1 METYPLG
8 GQIAQS
14 GQGSNP
20 LVRGVKDAEVLKV
33 VATVTDEQ
41 FAARALVRDWARNA
55 TSGPGGT
62 AAIRDVEQG
71 KTDAWRPV
79 FSRLAELGIFGV
91 AIPEES
97 GGAGGSIE
105 DLCAMVE
112 EAAKALVPGPVATTA
127 LATLVVSDPD
137 LLGALA
143 SGERF
148 AGLALEGEIEFDGAT
163 SKASGTL
170 PFALGVAE
178 GAVLLAPADGK
189 WLLIDTGGA
198 GVQIEPLAASD
209 FSRPLARV
217 VLNSATATVVS
228 DTRARVEEL
237 AATVLAA
244 EAAGITRWSLET
256 AVDYAKVREQ
266 FGKPIGSFQAIKHIC
281 AEMLCRAEQAE
292 VAAADA
298 ARAAAEGDESQ
309 FSIAAALAA
318 STGIAAVKA
327 NVKDCIQVLGG
338 IGCTWEHD
346 AHLYLRR
353 AHAIGRF
360 LGGAETWLRRI
371 TALTQAGVRRRLE
384 IDLTE
389 VEDRRAEI
397 AAAVAQIAELPEEK
411 RQAALAEAGLQA
423 PHWPAPY
430 GRGAGPAEQLLIDQE
445 LTAAGV
451 ARPDLVIGWWAAP
464 TILEHGTPEQV
475 ERFVPGT
482 TRGEFLWCQLFSE
495 PGAGSDLAS
504 LRTKAVRTE
513 GGWNLTGQKVW
524 TSAAHKAKWG
534 VCLARTDPDAPK
546 HKGITYFLVEMSS
559 PGIEIRPLREITGD
573 SLFNE
578 VFLDNVFVPD
588 ELVVGEVNDGWRLAR
603 TTLANERVAMANGT
617 ALGNPMEELLELL
630 AELDLDA
637 AQQDRLGRLIVT
649 AQTGALLDQRIAQL
663 AVGGQDPGAQSS
675 VRKLIG
681 VRYRQALAEFTM
693 DVSEGGGLVDRRAD
707 GDRAVF
713 DFLNTRC
720 LTIAG
725 GTEQILLTVAA
736 ERLLGLPR

>member
-1 METYPLG
+1 
-8 GQIAQS
+8 
-14 GQGSNP
+14 
-20 LVRGVKDAEVLKV
+20 V

-41 FAARALVRDWARNA
+41 LAARALVRDWARNPA
-55 TSGPGGT
+55 SGPGGT
-62 AAIRDVEQG
+62 AATREVERG
-71 KTDAWRPV
+71 NADAWRPA
-79 FSRLAELGIFGV
+79 LAGLADLGLFGV
-91 AIPEES
+91 AIPEDR

-112 EAAKALVPGPVATTA
+112 EAAKALVAGPVATTA
-127 LATLVVSDPD
+127 LATLVVDDPE
-137 LLGALA
+137 LLAALA

-148 AGLALEGEIEFDGAT
+148 AGVALEGDVRFDGETSRAT
-163 SKASGTL
+163 GTL
-170 PFALGVAE
+170 PWVLGAAE
-178 GAVLLAPADGK
+178 GGVLILPAGGK
-189 WLLIDTGGA
+189 SLLVDTGSD
-198 GVQIEPLAASD
+198 GVRIETLEAAD

-217 VLNSATATVVS
+217 VLTSAPATVIADS
-228 DTRARVEEL
+228 GQRVEEL

-244 EAAGITRWSLET
+244 EAAGVTRWSLDT
-256 AVDYAKVREQ
+256 AVAYAKVREQ
-266 FGKPIGSFQAIKHIC
+266 FGKPIGSFQAVKHLC
-281 AEMLCRAEQAE
+281 AEMLCRAEQAD

-298 ARAAAEGDESQ
+298 ARAAAGPDADQ

-318 STGIAAVKA
+318 SIGIAAAKA

-338 IGCTWEHD
+338 IGCTFEHD

-353 AHAIGRF
+353 AHGIGRF
-360 LGGAETWLRRI
+360 LGGLQGGSERWLRRV
-371 TALTQAGVRRRLE
+371 TALTQAGVRRRLG
-384 IDLTE
+384 IDLSQ
-389 VEDRRAEI
+389 VEGLRPQI
-397 AAAVAQIAELPEEK
+397 AAAVADVAALPEEK
-411 RQAALAEAGLQA
+411 RQVALADAGLLA

-430 GRGAGPAEQLLIDQE
+430 GRGASAAEQLLIDRE
-445 LTAAGV
+445 MSAAGV
-451 ARPDLVIGWWAAP
+451 VRPDLVIGWWAAP

-475 ERFVPGT
+475 ERFVPAT
-482 TRGEFLWCQLFSE
+482 LRGEFLWCQLFSE

-504 LRTKAVRTE
+504 LRTKAVRGD
-513 GGWNLTGQKVW
+513 GGWLLTGQKVW
-524 TSAAHKAKWG
+524 TSAAHKARWG
-534 VCLARTDPDAPK
+534 VCLARTDPEAPK
-546 HKGITYFLVEMSS
+546 HKGITYFLVDMRS

-588 ELVVGEVNDGWRLAR
+588 EMVVGTVNDGWRLAR
-603 TTLANERVAMANGT
+603 TTLANERIAMAAGT
-617 ALGNPMEELLELL
+617 ALGNPMEELLKVL
-630 AELDLDA
+630 AQIDLDV
-637 AQQDRLGRLIVT
+637 AQQDRLGRLIAT

-681 VRYRQALAEFTM
+681 VRYRQALAEYMM
-693 DVSEGGGLVDRRAD
+693 DVSEGGGLVVN
-707 GDRAVF
+707 RAVF

>member
-1 METYPLG
+1 M
-8 GQIAQS
+8 
-14 GQGSNP
+14 
-20 LVRGVKDAEVLKV
+20 

-41 FAARALVRDWARNA
+41 FAARALVRDWARNS

-62 AAIRDVEQG
+62 AAIREVEQG
-71 KTDAWRPV
+71 NADAWRPV
-79 FSRLAELGIFGV
+79 FTRLADLGIFGV
-91 AIPEES
+91 AIPEDS

-127 LATLVVSDPD
+127 LATLVVTEPE
-137 LLGALA
+137 LLAALA
-143 SGERF
+143 AGERF
-148 AGLALEGEIEFDGAT
+148 AGLALEGDVHFDREAQR
-163 SKASGTL
+163 ASGTL
-170 PFALGVAE
+170 PFVLGAADGAL
-178 GAVLLAPADGK
+178 LLVPADGK
-189 WLLIDTGGA
+189 WLLVDTA
-198 GVQIEPLAASD
+198 PQRPSHGVRIEPLQATD

-217 VLNSATATVVS
+217 VLTSAPATLITGPAADS
-228 DTRARVEEL
+228 PERVEEL

-244 EAAGITRWSLET
+244 EAAGVTRWSLDT
-256 AVDYAKVREQ
+256 AVAYAKVREQ
-266 FGKPIGSFQAIKHIC
+266 FGKPIGSFQAVKHLC

-298 ARAAAEGDESQ
+298 ARAAGDSGDPGSAQ

-318 STGIAAVKA
+318 GTTIAAAKA

-353 AHAIGRF
+353 AHGIGAF
-360 LGGAETWLRRI
+360 LGGAERWLRRV
-371 TALTQAGVRRRLE
+371 TALTQAGVRRRLS
-384 IDLTE
+384 IDLSE
-389 VEDRRAEI
+389 VEGLRPEIAPAVAEI
-397 AAAVAQIAELPEEK
+397 AALPEEK
-411 RQAALAEAGLQA
+411 RQEALAQAGLQA
-423 PHWPAPY
+423 PHWPAPH
-430 GRGAGPAEQLLIDQE
+430 GRAASPAEQLLIDQE
-445 LTAAGV
+445 MAAAGV
-451 ARPDLVIGWWAAP
+451 ARPDLVVGWWAAP
-464 TILEHGTPEQV
+464 TILEHGTPEQI
-475 ERFVPGT
+475 ERFVPAT
-482 TRGEFLWCQLFSE
+482 MRGEFLWCQLFSE

-504 LRTKAVRTE
+504 LRTKAVRGD
-513 GGWNLTGQKVW
+513 GGWLLTGQKVW
-524 TSAAHKAKWG
+524 TSAAHKARWG
-534 VCLARTDPDAPK
+534 VCLARTDPDVPK
-546 HKGITYFLVEMSS
+546 HKGITYFLVDMTS

-588 ELVVGEVNDGWRLAR
+588 EMVVGSVNDGWRLAR
-603 TTLANERVAMANGT
+603 TTLANERIAMATGT
-617 ALGNPMEELLELL
+617 ALGNPMEELLKVL

-637 AQQDRLGRLIVT
+637 AQQDRLGRLIVAT
-649 AQTGALLDQRIAQL
+649 QTGALLDQRIAQM

-681 VRYRQALAEFTM
+681 VRYRQALAEYAM
-693 DVSEGGGLVDRRAD
+693 DVCDGAGLVHNQ
-707 GDRAVF
+707 AVY
-713 DFLNTRC
+713 DFHNTRC

>member
-1 METYPLG
+1 MRRV
-8 GQIAQS
+8 AQRPEPS
-14 GQGSNP
+14 RS
-20 LVRGVKDAEVLKV
+20 RIKDAEVLRV

-41 FAARALVRDWARNA
+41 FAARALVRDWARNS

-62 AAIRDVEQG
+62 KAIREVEQG
-71 KTDAWRPV
+71 SADAWRPV
-79 FSRLAELGIFGV
+79 FAKLADLGIFGV
-91 AIPEES
+91 AIPEDL

-127 LATLVVSDPD
+127 LATIVLSEVESDAE

-148 AGLALEGEIEFDGAT
+148 AGLALEGDVRFDPDA
-163 SKASGTL
+163 SRASGTL
-170 PFALGVAE
+170 PLALGAAE
-178 GAVLLAPADGK
+178 GGVLLLPADGN
-189 WLLIDTGGA
+189 WLLVDTA
-198 GVQIEPLAASD
+198 ADGVQIEPLQATD

-217 VLNSATATVVS
+217 VLDSAPATVVAES
-228 DTRARVEEL
+228 ARRVEDL
-237 AATVLAA
+237 AATLLAA
-244 EAAGITRWSLET
+244 EAAGVTRWSLET

-266 FGKPIGSFQAIKHIC
+266 FGKPIGSFQAIKHLC
-281 AEMLCRAEQAE
+281 AEMLCHAEQAE

-298 ARAAAEGDESQ
+298 ARAAAESDADQ
-309 FSIAAALAA
+309 FAIAAALAA
-318 STGIAAVKA
+318 SPGIAAVKA

-353 AHAIGRF
+353 AHSIGRF
-360 LGGAETWLRRI
+360 LGGAERWLRRV
-371 TALTQAGVRRRLE
+371 TALTQAGVRRRLG

-389 VEDRRAEI
+389 VEGQRAEI
-397 AAAVAQIAELPEEK
+397 AAVVAQIAELPQEK
-411 RQAALAEAGLQA
+411 RQQALAEAGLQA

-430 GRGAGPAEQLLIDQE
+430 GRDASPAEQLLIDQE
-445 LTAAGV
+445 MAAAGV
-451 ARPDLVIGWWAAP
+451 VRPDLVIGWWAAP
-464 TILEHGTPEQV
+464 TILEHGTPEQI
-475 ERFVPGT
+475 EQFVPGT

-504 LRTKAVRTE
+504 LRTKAVRSPDSQ
-513 GGWNLTGQKVW
+513 GGWLLTGQKVW
-524 TSAAHKAKWG
+524 TSAAHKARWG

-588 ELVVGEVNDGWRLAR
+588 EMVVGKVNDGWRLAR

-617 ALGNPMEELLELL
+617 ALGNPMEELLKLL
-630 AELDLDA
+630 AALDLDVA
-637 AQQDRLGRLIVT
+637 EQDRLGRLIVL

-675 VRKLIG
+675 MRKLIG

-693 DVSEGGGLVDRRAD
+693 DVAEGGGLVDRRAD
-707 GDRAVF
+707 NDRAVF

>member
-1 METYPLG
+1 M
-8 GQIAQS
+8 
-14 GQGSNP
+14 
-20 LVRGVKDAEVLKV
+20 

-41 FAARALVRDWARNA
+41 FAARELVRDWARSSCSGEA
-55 TSGPGGT
+55 TRS
-62 AAIRDVEQG
+62 VEQG
-71 KTDAWRPV
+71 DADAWRPV
-79 FSRLAELGIFGV
+79 FSGLAELGLFGV
-91 AIPEES
+91 AVAEDR

-127 LATLVVSDPD
+127 LATLLVHDPEV
-137 LLGALA
+137 LAALA

-148 AGLALEGEIEFDGAT
+148 AGVALDGSVQFDTET
-163 SKASGTL
+163 SRASGTL
-170 PFALGVAE
+170 GWVLGAAA
-178 GAVLLAPADGK
+178 GAVLLLPSGEN
-189 WLLIDTGGA
+189 WLLVDTNSD
-198 GVQIEPLAASD
+198 GVQVEPLRATD
-209 FSRPLARV
+209 FSRPLAKV
-217 VLNSATATVVS
+217 VLTSAPATAVS
-228 DTRARVEEL
+228 VSRERVENL

-244 EAAGITRWSLET
+244 EAAGVTRWALDT
-256 AVDYAKVREQ
+256 AVAYAKVREQ
-266 FGKPIGSFQAIKHIC
+266 FGKPIGSFQAVKHLC

-298 ARAAAEGDESQ
+298 ARAAGDSDDSDDRQ
-309 FSIAAALAA
+309 FAIAAALAA
-318 STGIAAVKA
+318 SVGIAAAKA

-353 AHAIGRF
+353 AHSIGRF
-360 LGGAETWLRRI
+360 LGGAERWLRRI
-371 TALTQAGVRRRLE
+371 TALTADGVRRRLG
-384 IDLTE
+384 IDLTG
-389 VEDRRAEI
+389 VEHLRAEI
-397 AAAVAQIAELPEEK
+397 ASAVAEVAALPQAE
-411 RQAALAEAGLQA
+411 RQVALAEAGLQA
-423 PHWPAPY
+423 PHWAAPY
-430 GRGAGPAEQLLIDQE
+430 GRGASPAEQLLIDQE
-445 LTAAGV
+445 MAAAGV
-451 ARPDLVIGWWAAP
+451 VRPDLVVGWWAAP
-464 TILEHGTPEQV
+464 TILEHGTREQV
-475 ERFVPGT
+475 QRFVPAT
-482 TRGEFLWCQLFSE
+482 LRGEFLWCQLFSE

-504 LRTKAVRTE
+504 LRTKAVRGD
-513 GGWNLTGQKVW
+513 GGWSLTGQKVW
-524 TSAAHKAKWG
+524 TSSAHKARWG

-546 HKGITYFLVEMSS
+546 HKGITYFLVDMKS

-578 VFLDNVFVPD
+578 VFLDDVFVPD
-588 ELVVGEVNDGWRLAR
+588 EMVVGTVNDGWRLAR
-603 TTLANERVAMANGT
+603 TTLANERIAMATGT
-617 ALGNPMEELLELL
+617 ALGNPMEELLKVL
-630 AELDLDA
+630 AEIDLDV

-681 VRYRQALAEFTM
+681 VRYRQALAEYMM
-693 DVSEGGGLVDRRAD
+693 DVSEGGGLVHN
-707 GDRAVF
+707 RAVF

>member
-1 METYPLG
+1 M
-8 GQIAQS
+8 
-14 GQGSNP
+14 
-20 LVRGVKDAEVLKV
+20 

-62 AAIRDVEQG
+62 TAIREVERG
-71 KTDAWRPV
+71 DTDAWRPV
-79 FSRLAELGIFGV
+79 FARLAELGIFGV
-91 AIPEES
+91 AIPEEH
-97 GGAGGSIE
+97 GGADGSVE

-127 LATLVVSDPD
+127 LATLVVTDPE
-137 LLGALA
+137 LLGQLA
-143 SGERF
+143 AGERF
-148 AGLALEGEIEFDGAT
+148 AGLALEGDAQFDAD
-163 SKASGTL
+163 SSRVSGVL
-170 PFALGVAE
+170 PWALGAAD
-178 GAVLLAPADGK
+178 GGVLLLPADGK
-189 WLLIDTGGA
+189 WLLVDTA
-198 GVQIEPLAASD
+198 SQGVQIEPLEATD

-217 VLNSATATVVS
+217 VLTSAPATVIAPS
-228 DTRARVEEL
+228 PARVEEL

-244 EAAGITRWSLET
+244 EAAGVTRWSLDT

-266 FGKPIGSFQAIKHIC
+266 FGKPIGSFQAVKHLC

-298 ARAAAEGDESQ
+298 ARAAAESDPEQ

-318 STGIAAVKA
+318 SIGIAAAKA

-360 LGGAETWLRRI
+360 LGGAERWLRRI
-371 TALTQAGVRRRLE
+371 TELTQAGVRRRLG
-384 IDLTE
+384 IDLTD
-389 VEDRRAEI
+389 VEGQRAAI
-397 AAAVAQIAELPEEK
+397 AAAIAEVAALPEEK

-423 PHWPAPY
+423 PHWPAPH
-430 GRGAGPAEQLLIDQE
+430 GRAASPAEQLLIDQE
-445 LTAAGV
+445 MAAAGV
-451 ARPDLVIGWWAAP
+451 VRPDLVIGWWAAP
-464 TILEHGTPEQV
+464 TILEHGTPEQI

-482 TRGEFLWCQLFSE
+482 LRGEFLWCQLFSE

-504 LRTKAVRTE
+504 LRTKAVRGE
-513 GGWNLTGQKVW
+513 GGWLLTGQKVW
-524 TSAAHKAKWG
+524 TSAAHKARWG

-546 HKGITYFLVEMSS
+546 HKGITYFIVDMRS

-588 ELVVGEVNDGWRLAR
+588 ELVVGAVNDGWRLAR
-603 TTLANERVAMANGT
+603 TTLANERVAMATGT
-617 ALGNPMEELLELL
+617 ALGNPMEELLRVL
-630 AELDLDA
+630 AKLDLDA
-637 AQQDRLGRLIVT
+637 AQQDRLGRLIVI

-681 VRYRQALAEFTM
+681 VRYRQALAEYMM
-693 DVSEGGGLVDRRAD
+693 DVSEGGGLVRNH
-707 GDRAVF
+707 AVY

>member
-1 METYPLG
+1 MVTLNRARG
-8 GQIAQS
+8 GHQ
-14 GQGSNP
+14 
-20 LVRGVKDAEVLKV
+20 V

-41 FAARALVRDWARNA
+41 IAARELVRDWARN
-55 TSGPGGT
+55 TSSGPGGT
-62 AAIRDVEQG
+62 TAIREVEQG
-71 KTDAWRPV
+71 EVDAWRPV
-79 FSRLAELGIFGV
+79 FGRLADLGLFGV
-91 AIPEES
+91 AISEDF

-112 EAAKALVPGPVATTA
+112 EAAKALVPGPIATTA
-127 LATLVVSDPD
+127 LATLVVTDPE
-137 LLGALA
+137 LLSALA
-143 SGERF
+143 TGERF
-148 AGLALEGEIEFDGAT
+148 AGLALKGEVQFD
-163 SKASGTL
+163 SESSLVSGTVDFVLGASNTVRGGLLVL
-170 PFALGVAE
+170 PSDGGF
-178 GAVLLAPADGK
+178 VLV
-189 WLLIDTGGA
+189 DTGSD
-198 GVQIEPLAASD
+198 GVRVEPLQAAD

-217 VLNSATATVVS
+217 VLTSAPATPIAES
-228 DTRARVEEL
+228 RERVEEL
-237 AATVLAA
+237 AATLLAA
-244 EAAGITRWSLET
+244 EAAGITRWCLDT

-266 FGKPIGSFQAIKHIC
+266 FGKPIGSFQAIKHLC

-298 ARAAAEGDESQ
+298 ARAAADADADQ

-318 STGIAAVKA
+318 SVGIAAAKA
-327 NVKDCIQVLGG
+327 NAKDCIQVLGG

-353 AHAIGRF
+353 VHSIGRF
-360 LGGAETWLRRI
+360 LGGAERWLRRI
-371 TALTQAGVRRRLE
+371 TALTQDGVRRRLG

-389 VEDRRAEI
+389 VEDQRAELAATVAEI
-397 AAAVAQIAELPEEK
+397 AALSAEK
-411 RQAALAEAGLQA
+411 RQVALAEAGLQA
-423 PHWPAPY
+423 PHWPKPY
-430 GRGAGPAEQLLIDQE
+430 GRAASPAEQLLIDQE
-445 LTAAGV
+445 LAAAGV
-451 ARPDLVIGWWAAP
+451 DRPDLVIGWWAAP
-464 TILEHGTPEQV
+464 TILEHGTPEQI
-475 ERFVPGT
+475 ERFVPAT

-504 LRTKAVRTE
+504 LRTKAVRGD
-513 GGWNLTGQKVW
+513 GGWLLTGQKVW
-524 TSAAHKAKWG
+524 TSAAHKARWG
-534 VCLARTDPDAPK
+534 VCLARTDPEAPK
-546 HKGITYFLVEMSS
+546 HKGITYFLIDMKS
-559 PGIEIRPLREITGD
+559 PGIDIRPLREITGD

-588 ELVVGEVNDGWRLAR
+588 EMVVGAVNDGWRLAR
-603 TTLANERVAMANGT
+603 TTLANERIAMASGT
-617 ALGNPMEELLELL
+617 ALGNPMEELLTLL
-630 AELDLDA
+630 AARDLDA
-637 AQQDRLGRLIVT
+637 AEQDRLGRLIIL

-693 DVSEGGGLVDRRAD
+693 DVAEGGGLVDRRAD
-707 GDRAVF
+707 NDRAVF

>member
-1 METYPLG
+1 VAYIEN
-8 GQIAQS
+8 AE
-14 GQGSNP
+14 GSH
-20 LVRGVKDAEVLKV
+20 V

-41 FAARALVRDWARNA
+41 FAARELVRDWARN
-55 TSGPGGT
+55 SGSGLDGT
-62 AAIRDVEQG
+62 TAIRLTEQG
-71 KTDAWRPV
+71 DADAWRPV
-79 FSRLAELGIFGV
+79 FAGLAELGLFGV
-91 AIPEES
+91 AVADDR

-127 LATLVVSDPD
+127 LASLVVDDPQ
-137 LLGALA
+137 LLAALA
-143 SGERF
+143 EGERF
-148 AGLALEGEIEFDGAT
+148 AGLAIEGNVSFDAAT
-163 SKASGTL
+163 ARASGSVSWV
-170 PFALGVAE
+170 LGAAD
-178 GAVLLAPADGK
+178 GGVLLLPADGT
-189 WLLIDTGGA
+189 WLLVDTA
-198 GVQIEPLAASD
+198 SEGVQVEPLRATD

-217 VLNSATATVVS
+217 VLTSAPATPIDRS
-228 DTRARVEEL
+228 ARRVQDL

-244 EAAGITRWSLET
+244 EAAGVTRWSLET
-256 AVDYAKVREQ
+256 AVAYAKVREQ
-266 FGKPIGSFQAIKHIC
+266 FGKPIGSFQAIKHLC

-298 ARAAAEGDESQ
+298 ARAAGESDAEQ
-309 FSIAAALAA
+309 LSIAAAIAA
-318 STGIAAVKA
+318 SVGITAAKA

-353 AHAIGRF
+353 AHSISRF
-360 LGGAETWLRRI
+360 LGGPEHWLRRVA
-371 TALTQAGVRRRLE
+371 ALTQNGVRRELS

-389 VEDRRAEI
+389 VEVQRPEI
-397 AAAVAQIAELPEEK
+397 AAAVAEVGALPREDLAK
-411 RQAALAEAGLQA
+411 RQLALAEAGLQA
-423 PHWPAPY
+423 PHWPAPF

-445 LTAAGV
+445 LAAAGV
-451 ARPDLVIGWWAAP
+451 ERPDLVIGWWAAP
-464 TILEHGTPEQV
+464 TILEHGTPEQIQ
-475 ERFVPGT
+475 RFVPAT

-504 LRTKAVRTE
+504 LRTKAVRSQDPA
-513 GGWNLTGQKVW
+513 GGWLLTGQKVW
-524 TSAAHKAKWG
+524 TSAAHKAAWG
-534 VCLARTDPDAPK
+534 VCLARTDPDVPK
-546 HKGITYFLVEMSS
+546 HKGITYFLIDMKS

-588 ELVVGEVNDGWRLAR
+588 EMVVGQVNDGWRLAR
-603 TTLANERVAMANGT
+603 TTLANERIAMANGT
-617 ALGNPMEELLELL
+617 ALGNPMEELLKLL
-630 AELDLDA
+630 AELDLDV
-637 AQQDRLGRLIVT
+637 AQQERLAELILL

-663 AVGGQDPGAQSS
+663 AVGGRDPGAQSS

-681 VRYRQALAEFTM
+681 VRYRQELAEFTM
-693 DVSEGGGLVDRRAD
+693 DVSEGGGLIDNRAVN
-707 GDRAVF
+707 DRAVF